1 MKKSLVLL
9 CAQWA
14 IADEGYSIQMQKST
28 SQLVDELGL
37 RGKIFFNSH
46 AGARPVSCFTDF
58 NEVLNHFRYL
68 EFF

>member
-14 IADEGYSIQMQKST
+14 MADEGYAIQMQKST

-37 RGKIFFNSH
+37 RGLKLQQ
-46 AGARPVSCFTDF
+46 FT
-58 NEVLNHFRYL
+58 HIY
-68 EFF
+68 

>member
-37 RGKIFFNSH
+37 RGKIFLTPKL
-46 AGARPVSCFTDF
+46 ARDQFLVIST
-58 NEVLNHFRYL
+58 LT
-68 EFF
+68 EFFPLL